1 MINGA
6 VDSDATREP
15 SHRLRVEE
23 VMGPALTVTEE
34 KTVRDVAAVMLARQV
49 QAVLVVDA
57 QAKVV
62 GTVTEGQLTLNGNYM
77 RLACAEVPEIDGRS
91 VTTLD
96 EVDAACIAASTLTA
110 RDVMERS
117 LLSVGPD
124 EPVAAVVE
132 RMLRRGAHCA
142 VVQHWGAV
150 VGMLGSHDLLRIM
163 AGDPPSVR
171 KPTDTR
177 VNGQSVHIGSNRD
190 ARQLTNWFSG
200 LWR

>member
-1 MINGA
+1 ML
-6 VDSDATREP
+6 

-23 VMGPALTVTEE
+23 VMGPAVTVTEDT
-34 KTVRDVAAVMLARQV
+34 TVRDVAALMLARQV

-62 GTVTEGQLTLNGNYM
+62 GAVTERQLTLNGHYM
-77 RLACAEVPEIDGRS
+77 RLACAEIPEIDGRS

-96 EVDAACIAASTLTA
+96 EVDAACMAASTLTA

-117 LLSVGPD
+117 LLRVCTD

-132 RMLRRGAHCA
+132 RMLRRDADCA
-142 VVQHWGAV
+142 IVQQGSSI
-150 VGMLGSHDLLRIM
+150 VGMLGSHELLRRV
-163 AGDPPSVR
+163 AGRAPTVR
-171 KPTDTR
+171 TPADT
-177 VNGQSVHIGSNRD
+177 VCLNGRPVHVGSGRD
-190 ARQLTNWFSG
+190 MRHVRSWIRG